1 MTRDQM
7 GTCMR
12 LAAEGLIQISMP
24 YHPCDTPIPGLI
36 LFTDVG
42 HTKLL
47 MVHGDGST
55 VDLLEVHR
63 LAEDLVRNWRK
74 GASRAIPQFVG
85 DFARLTPLAIAL
97 NGTPAMTETER
108 RYQADPDHFMRFC
121 HGMHYGAE
129 IEARRDKRPFCPLPH
144 LCEDCPSTGYPTDE
158 ARCTPCPRR
167 NIPNS
172 LDPAGVLKEDG
183 T

>member
-7 GTCMR
+7 ATCIR
-12 LAAEGLIQISMP
+12 LDAEGLIDVNLP
-24 YHPCDTPIPGLI
+24 WDAEKTPIPGLQ
-36 LFTDVG
+36 LFIDTS

-47 MVHGDGST
+47 VVQPDGST

-63 LAEDLVRNWRK
+63 LAEDLIRNWRK

-97 NGTPAMTETER
+97 NGTPA
-108 RYQADPDHFMRFC
+108 
-121 HGMHYGAE
+121 
-129 IEARRDKRPFCPLPH
+129 L
-144 LCEDCPSTGYPTDE
+144 SV
-158 ARCTPCPRR
+158 
-167 NIPNS
+167 NIDS
-172 LDPAGVLKEDG
+172 AVLKEDG